1 MNFEH
6 DILLAYHTDDDQPI
20 GGGEKGWVTN
30 FYRFLTTLVE
40 QVSGEK
46 KQIKL
51 VNQNDSH
58 VELYNKS
65 SVLVC
70 VLSKNFLNNPTL
82 VNGINSFASAARENN
97 TLQIGGVSRMF
108 KVVKFPID
116 VDEYLPE
123 YSGIL
128 SYDFY
133 QIDPLTG
140 EPQEFKRFFGNEA
153 ERSYWMKMVDMAY
166 DIYQIQT
173 KLAELTSTKEN
184 PESTIGKEK
193 TVYLAN
199 SGVDMIIQ
207 RDIVKRELI
216 RHGYRVLPDQ
226 SLPKEVHSLEAMVQK
241 DLHECCLSIHL
252 IGEDYGYK
260 PKGTELSVV
269 DIQNKIASNHTFSIH
284 DRNKK
289 SGGDNKDKF
298 SRLIWLSPDLK
309 NVTERQKIFIEDL
322 KSDAAALDEAEV
334 LQIPLQELKSI
345 IREELVTG
353 GRFKSQNNLVDEQL
367 PDEGNII
374 YLICDQLDMDS
385 SKPMFDYLTE
395 KGYNVVT
402 SLFEGNLMDLRY
414 LHQENLRRCDALL
427 IYFGKSSENW
437 IRTKLQ
443 DLLKAPGFGR
453 TKPMKASAIF
463 AEDKS
468 KIGNQNIQMTKTMVL
483 EGQKF
488 EPASLAPFLA
498 KLEN

>member
-20 GGGEKGWVTN
+20 SGSDKGWVTM

-46 KQIKL
+46 ASIKM
-51 VNQNDSH
+51 VNENDSH
-58 VELYNKS
+58 VDLYNGS
-65 SVLVC
+65 AVLVSI
-70 VLSKNFLNNPTL
+70 LSKNFLNSPTL
-82 VNGINSFASAARENN
+82 VNGVNTFASNAKDSN
-97 TLQIGGVSRMF
+97 TLHFGGLSRLF

-116 VDEYLPE
+116 VDEYLSE
-123 YSGIL
+123 YSDIL

-133 QIDPLTG
+133 QIDSLTG

-166 DIYQIQT
+166 DIYQIKN
-173 KLAELTSTKEN
+173 KLSEISTVNSEE
-184 PESTIGKEK
+184 PSVDREK
-193 TVYLAN
+193 TIYLAN

-226 SLPKEVHSLEAMVQK
+226 SLPKEIYSLEAMITK
-241 DLHECCLSIHL
+241 DLKECCLSIHL

-260 PKGTELSVV
+260 PKGSELSVV
-269 DIQNKIASNHTFSIH
+269 DIQNKIASKHTFDIH
-284 DRNKK
+284 EKNENTV
-289 SGGDNKDKF
+289 SEQEKF

-309 NVTERQKIFIEDL
+309 NVSERQKIFIEDL
-322 KSDAAALDEAEV
+322 KSDAATLDEEEV

-353 GRFKSQNNLVDEQL
+353 GRFKTKEIKLDNSL
-367 PDEGNII
+367 PDEGDII
-374 YLICDQLDMDS
+374 YLICDQLDLES
-385 SKPMFDYLTE
+385 SKAIFEYLKQ

-402 SLFEGNLMDLRY
+402 SMFEGNLVDLRY
-414 LHQENLRRCDALL
+414 LHQENLRRCDASL
-427 IYFGKSSENW
+427 IYFGKSSEDW

-443 DLLKAPGFGR
+443 DFLKAPGFGR
-453 TKPMKASAIF
+453 TKPMKATAIF
-463 AEDKS
+463 TEDKL
-468 KIGNQNIQMTKTMVL
+468 KMINQNLQMTKTMVL
-483 EGQKF
+483 GGGIF
-488 EPASLAPFLA
+488 EPSVLDPFLA